1 MQKFK
6 FGNPA
11 SVVEV
16 TKSNLNRDPE
26 NPYVIYDCFCRGFG
40 QNNKSP
46 RKTYKICAPT
56 PGAAARTAMEFY
68 RKDFFS
74 DGKNPKD

>member
-16 TKSNLNRDPE
+16 FQSPLDKPE
-26 NPYVIYDCFCRGFG
+26 RGNPYTLYDCLCRGFG
-40 QNNKSP
+40 HNNKSP
-46 RKTYKICAPT
+46 RKTYKICAPS

-74 DGKNPKD
+74 DGTNRT